1 MKVLILSHMYP
12 SSVDPVFGIFVHKQA
27 QELVKQGC
35 EVRVV
40 APVPL
45 TPPLLRKLKGKWQR
59 YSQIPREE
67 DFEGIK
73 VYHPR
78 YLSLPRNILLAYSG
92 YLYYSSAKGDI
103 RRIYD
108 SFPFDVIHAHV
119 AVPDGQAATIAG
131 RAYGKPTVV
140 TFHGHNVYNI
150 PELNHAYRRAVTS
163 VARGVSRVVVVS
175 TALGN
180 ELREYVSDRDF
191 FVVSNGY
198 SPGDVSPGS
207 SELAS
212 RYGGKRVILS
222 VGYLIPRKAHKYVV
236 MAMAKL
242 LKAHPNIVYVIIG
255 KGDEERPL
263 QGLVKEMGLQ
273 DAVEFIGQVPHRD
286 VMAYLA
292 TCDIF
297 ALPSWDESFGV
308 VYVEAMAHGR
318 PVVACRGEGI
328 QDVIADGETGALV
341 EPKDVDS
348 LTNTLGRLLEDQAYA
363 RRLGEAGRT
372 LVARSLTWQQSAEKL
387 RQLYEELMHGGANG
401 PRA

>member
-1 MKVLILSHMYP
+1 MRVLVLSHMYP
-12 SSVDPVFGIFVHKQA
+12 SSIEPVFGIFVHKQA

-40 APVPL
+40 SPVPF
-45 TPPLLRKLKGKWQR
+45 TPLLLKQLKGRWQR

-78 YLSLPRNILLAYSG
+78 YLSFPRNILLAYSG
-92 YLYYSSAKGDI
+92 YLYYAGAKGAI

-119 AVPDGQAATIAG
+119 AIPDGHAAIIAG

-140 TFHGHNVYNI
+140 TLHGHDVYNI
-150 PELNHAYRRAVTS
+150 PELNHACRRAVES
-163 VARGVSRVVVVS
+163 VARGASRVVVVS
-175 TALGN
+175 TILGN
-180 ELREYVSDRDF
+180 ALREYVSDRELL
-191 FVVSNGY
+191 VVSNGY

-207 SELAS
+207 SELVS
-212 RYGGKRVILS
+212 RYRGKRVILS

-236 MAMAKL
+236 MAVAKL
-242 LKAHPNIVYVIIG
+242 LKAHPDIVYVIIG
-255 KGDEERPL
+255 TGDEERPL
-263 QGLVKEMGLQ
+263 QRLVNEMGLQ
-273 DAVEFIGQVPHRD
+273 DAVEFVGQVPHRD

-297 ALPSWDESFGV
+297 ALPSWNESFGV

-318 PVVACRGEGI
+318 PVIACRGEGI
-328 QDVIADGETGALV
+328 QDVIVDGETGALV

-348 LTNTLGRLLEDQAYA
+348 LTNALGKLLDDQAYA
-363 RRLGEAGRT
+363 RRLGEAGKA
-372 LVARSLTWQQSAEKL
+372 LVTRSFTWQQSAEKL
-387 RQLYEELMHGGANG
+387 CQLYEELMHGGANG

>member
-1 MKVLILSHMYP
+1 MRVLLLSHMYP

-27 QELVKQGC
+27 IELVKQGC

-40 APVPL
+40 SPVPF
-45 TPPLLRKLKGKWQR
+45 TPPLLKHLKGRWQR

-78 YLSLPRNILLAYSG
+78 HLSFPRNILLAYSG
-92 YLYYSSAKGDI
+92 YLYYAGAKGDI

-119 AVPDGQAATIAG
+119 AVPDGHAAVMAG
-131 RAYGKPTVV
+131 RAYGKPAVV
-140 TFHGHNVYNI
+140 TFHGHDVYNI
-150 PELNHAYRRAVTS
+150 PELNHACRRVVES
-163 VARGVSRVVVVS
+163 VAQDTSRIVVVS
-175 TALGN
+175 TAFGN
-180 ELREYVSDRDF
+180 ELREYVSGRDF

-198 SPGDVSPGS
+198 SPGDVSAGS

-212 RYGGKRVILS
+212 RYRGRRIILS

-236 MAMAKL
+236 MAVAKL
-242 LKAHPNIVYVIIG
+242 LRAHPDIVYVVIG
-255 KGDEERPL
+255 KGDEEQPL
-263 QGLVKEMGLQ
+263 QEIVNEMGLQ
-273 DAVEFIGQVPHRD
+273 DAVEFIGQVPHRV

-328 QDVIADGETGALV
+328 EDVIVDGETGVLV

-348 LTNTLGRLLEDQAYA
+348 LTNALGKLLEDQAYA
-363 RRLGEAGRT
+363 RRLGEAGKA
-372 LVARSLTWQQSAEKL
+372 LVNRSFTWEQSAEKL
-387 RQLYEELMHGGANG
+387 CQLYEELTDGGANG
-401 PRA
+401 PGG